1 MNYTKNDISEFMDSS
16 TISTYDKANML
27 LLALEEISDWK
38 YLQDLY
44 LKYATND
51 DENIA
56 GLAITCIGHLARIHQ
71 TIDIEA
77 VNDVFEFVAKKS
89 PKLIGRIED
98 ALEDIAI
105 FSKISE

>member
-1 MNYTKNDISEFMDSS
+1 MNYTKNDILEYMNSS
-16 TISTYDKANML
+16 TISTYDKCNML

-51 DENIA
+51 DEDIA
-56 GLAITCIGHLARIHQ
+56 GLSITCIGHLARIHQ

-77 VNDVFEFVAKKS
+77 VNDVFKFVANKSKK
-89 PKLIGRIED
+89 LNGRIED
-98 ALEDIAI
+98 ALEDINI
-105 FSKISE
+105 FIK